1 MIKIP
6 FLLVALF
13 AFGIAPLTAQAAES
27 ASARA
32 ILILASPEK
41 KASDPRLNS
50 YVENLRRVIPG
61 NMASFQAAGEGS
73 ASLSVPGRTNL
84 ALDKGHRLEIEAER
98 SDNNRVRL
106 NVRWFNGNS
115 VLLDQPVAAQR
126 GKPTVIGGPKAGG
139 NDVWA
144 VLLIVN

>member
-1 MIKIP
+1 MNKIP

-13 AFGIAPLTAQAAES
+13 AFGLATLTAQAAEN

-41 KASDPRLNS
+41 KASDPRLSS

-84 ALDKGHRLEIEAER
+84 SLDKGHRLEIEAER
-98 SDNNRVRL
+98 SDHFIAQSSRWSSIIKLLSSDDDFNDDVR
-106 NVRWFNGNS
+106 S
-115 VLLDQPVAAQR
+115 
-126 GKPTVIGGPKAGG
+126 
-139 NDVWA
+139 
-144 VLLIVN
+144 LICITS

>member
-1 MIKIP
+1 MNKIH
-6 FLLVALF
+6 FLLVAFF
-13 AFGIAPLTAQAAES
+13 ALGFAPLTAQAAEN

-41 KASDPRLNS
+41 KASDPRLSS
-50 YVENLRRVIPG
+50 YVENLRRLIPG

-73 ASLSVPGRTNL
+73 ASLSVPGRTNIS
-84 ALDKGHRLEIEAER
+84 LDKGHRLEIEAER
-98 SDNNRVRL
+98 SVNVGIRL
-106 NVRWFNGNS
+106 NVRWFNGKS

-126 GKPTVIGGPKAGG
+126 GKPTVLGGPNAGG

>member
-1 MIKIP
+1 MNKIH

-13 AFGIAPLTAQAAES
+13 ALGFAPLTVQAAEN

-41 KASDPRLNS
+41 KASDPRLSS
-50 YVENLRRVIPG
+50 YVDNLRRMIPG
-61 NMASFQAAGEGS
+61 NMASFQATGEGS

-84 ALDKGHRLEIEAER
+84 SLDKGHRLEIEAER
-98 SDNNRVRL
+98 SDSNRVRL

-126 GKPTVIGGPKAGG
+126 GKPTVLGGPKAGG